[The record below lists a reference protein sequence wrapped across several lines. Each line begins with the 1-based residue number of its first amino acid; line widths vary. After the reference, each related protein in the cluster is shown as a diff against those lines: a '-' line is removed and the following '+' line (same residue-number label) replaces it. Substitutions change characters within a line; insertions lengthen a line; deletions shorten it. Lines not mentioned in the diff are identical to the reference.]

1 MQWHL
6 GILGLLL
13 VWFGCIFH
21 PLNNSMGSNL
31 IPRNIQGAN
40 SLGWSTSPCA
50 SCYLSCRLSRCEGSQ
65 LGPPTARVCSSGRR
79 DWVQAAEASKGDL
92 ELERRGEHMCKAP
105 RARQGR
111 TQGWGCAVDR
121 RRRCWTD
128 GDASEPARRMSD
140 FLVGAP
146 RVATRVSEIQY
157 QCEGGP
163 QRNRLVPSASS
174 VSNEVKSLW
183 TW

>member
-1 MQWHL
+1 MRA
-6 GILGLLL
+6 G
-13 VWFGCIFH
+13 
-21 PLNNSMGSNL
+21 
-31 IPRNIQGAN
+31 RNIQGAN

-50 SCYLSCRLSRCEGSQ
+50 CSCCLSCRLCRCEGRQ

-79 DWVQAAEASKGDL
+79 DWVQAAEASNGDL
-92 ELERRGEHMCKAP
+92 ELERRGELTCKAP

-111 TQGWGCAVDR
+111 TQRWRCAVGR
-121 RRRCWTD
+121 AGCRTD
-128 GDASEPARRMSD
+128 GDTSEAARRVSD

-157 QCEGGP
+157 QCEGGA

-174 VSNEVKSLW
+174 VSNEVKSL
-183 TW
+183 